1 MNIFAHLRVD
11 GHGTGR
17 SVGATGILPEG
28 VDLLQEVGG
37 DFVDSVITAADGAQD
52 KDVEDRNEHK
62 MRYVGRDV
70 GPDFVETE
78 GAPDDR
84 RDGDADALT
93 EVLKFP
99 SRHRAHSVSDRSVK
113 QTLPEVVLVL
123 PEVDKSKEN
132 APDNGGGHKQDT
144 AFVQGQ
150 ADIGD
155 EASHKQDGDYR
166 HDIP

>member
-1 MNIFAHLRVD
+1 MPPVQGATS
-11 GHGTGR
+11 TGR
-17 SVGATGILPEG
+17 SVDGTGILPEG

-78 GAPDDR
+78 GAPDDCG
-84 RDGDADALT
+84 DGDADALT
-93 EVLKFP
+93 EVLKLP
-99 SRHRAHSVSDRSVK
+99 SRHRAYCVGDRSVK
-113 QTLPEVVLVL
+113 QPLPEVVLVL
-123 PEVDKSKEN
+123 PEVDKSEEN
-132 APDNGGGHKQDT
+132 APDNGGGHKQYT

>member
-1 MNIFAHLRVD
+1 MNIFAHLRV
-11 GHGTGR
+11 GAPSTGR
-17 SVGATGILPEG
+17 SVGGPGILLEG

-99 SRHRAHSVSDRSVK
+99 SRHCAYCVGDSSVK
-113 QTLPEVVLVL
+113 QPLPEVVLVL

>member
-1 MNIFAHLRVD
+1 MPPVQGAT
-11 GHGTGR
+11 GTGR

-62 MRYVGRDV
+62 MGYVGRDV

-78 GAPDDR
+78 GAPDDCG
-84 RDGDADALT
+84 DGNADALT

-99 SRHRAHSVSDRSVK
+99 SRHRAYCVGNRSVK
-113 QTLPEVVLVL
+113 QPLPEVVLVL
-123 PEVDKSKEN
+123 PEVDKSEEN
-132 APDNGGGHKQDT
+132 APDNGGGHKQYT
-144 AFVQGQ
+144 TFVQGQ

-155 EASHKQDGDYR
+155 ETSHKQDSDYR
-166 HDIP
+166 NDIP

>member
-1 MNIFAHLRVD
+1 MNIFAHLRV
-11 GHGTGR
+11 GAPSTGR
-17 SVGATGILPEG
+17 SVGGPGILLEG

-132 APDNGGGHKQDT
+132 APDNGGGHKQYT
-144 AFVQGQ
+144 TFVQGE
-150 ADIGD
+150 AHIGD

-166 HDIP
+166 HNIP

>member
-1 MNIFAHLRVD
+1 ML
-11 GHGTGR
+11 
-17 SVGATGILPEG
+17 SATVILPEG

-37 DFVDSVITAADGAQD
+37 DFVDSVIAATNGAED
-52 KDVEDRNEHK
+52 KNVEDSYEHK
-62 MRYVGRDV
+62 MGSVGRDV
-70 GPDFVETE
+70 GPDLVETE

-84 RDGDADALT
+84 RNGDADALT

-99 SRHRAHSVSDRSVK
+99 SRHCAYCVGDSSVK
-113 QTLPEVVLVL
+113 QPLPEVVLVL